1 MGTKFQKTPK
11 WNICLT
17 NLLFHWLSN
26 SMILTRIIHGKWK
39 KLRIFATDKSE
50 FSMIKDIILVGIGS
64 GIGGICRYLI
74 SLAMT
79 QARNGFPWG
88 TFTINVAGCL
98 LIGILWGATSRF
110 QNVSPS
116 FSLFLMVGFCGGFT
130 TFSTFSKEGLTM
142 LQADSYILFSLY
154 AIGSMMLGIL
164 AVALGYYTTR

>member
-1 MGTKFQKTPK
+1 
-11 WNICLT
+11 
-17 NLLFHWLSN
+17 
-26 SMILTRIIHGKWK
+26 
-39 KLRIFATDKSE
+39 
-50 FSMIKDIILVGIGS
+50 MIKNIILVGIGS

-88 TFTINVAGCL
+88 TFTVNIAGCL
-98 LIGILWGATSRF
+98 LIGILWGVTSRF

-154 AIGSMMLGIL
+154 AIGSMMLGIM
-164 AVALGYYTTR
+164 AVALGYYTTK